1 MQKYSNKKMFVV
13 AIVVILLD
21 YITKFIASKYLLHS
35 GSVCLIPSF
44 LYFTLVDNTGVAFSF
59 LEGRMVL
66 IIICTVVILGG
77 IVKYT
82 MRQKMDMF
90 SSLAYGFIIGGAV
103 GNLIDRIVRGYVI
116 DFIDIYIFGYNYPI
130 FNIADIA
137 VVVGVCMLLFVS
149 FKKEGG

>member
-1 MQKYSNKKMFVV
+1 MRKCLNKKMLLV
-13 AIVVILLD
+13 ALVVILLD
-21 YITKFIASKYLLHS
+21 YITKFMAAKYLLHS
-35 GSVCLIPSF
+35 GSVCLISSF
-44 LYFTLVDNTGVAFSF
+44 LYLTLVKNTGVAFSF

-77 IVKYT
+77 ILKYT
-82 MRQKMDMF
+82 MVQKMDMF
-90 SSLAYGFIIGGAV
+90 SNFAYGFIIGGAV
-103 GNLIDRIVRGYVI
+103 GNLIDRVVRGYVI

-130 FNIADIA
+130 FNVADIA